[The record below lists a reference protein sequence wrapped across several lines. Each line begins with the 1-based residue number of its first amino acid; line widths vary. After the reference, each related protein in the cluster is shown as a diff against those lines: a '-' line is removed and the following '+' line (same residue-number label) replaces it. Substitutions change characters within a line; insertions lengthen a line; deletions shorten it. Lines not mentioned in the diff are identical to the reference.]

1 MRKAHATTTT
11 TTDFLPTAVK
21 GMINEANLNFFD
33 SFSHNSR
40 LQVPIDGDED
50 DDGPWA
56 ASELKNRLIIVSVC

>member
-11 TTDFLPTAVK
+11 TDLQPTAVK

-40 LQVPIDGDED
+40 LQVPRVGEED